1 MRGHFVIE
9 GKEGTKKETKKGA
22 KAVAQ
27 AERELKD
34 KELIERMRA
43 DIRGEQPLAP
53 RTGERPTPKADKK
66 PPAGRG
72 PVLKEVNWSPAA
84 SRSSSPT
91 TGTPSVRAAG
101 T

>member
-1 MRGHFVIE
+1 VRGHFVIE
-9 GKEGTKKETKKGA
+9 GKEGTKKGTGGVRIVPMSETA
-22 KAVAQ
+22 RDAVL
-27 AERELKD
+27 EYLR
-34 KELIERMRA
+34 R
-43 DIRGEQPLAP
+43 
-53 RTGERPTPKADKK
+53 ERPATA
-66 PPAGRG
+66 AAMR